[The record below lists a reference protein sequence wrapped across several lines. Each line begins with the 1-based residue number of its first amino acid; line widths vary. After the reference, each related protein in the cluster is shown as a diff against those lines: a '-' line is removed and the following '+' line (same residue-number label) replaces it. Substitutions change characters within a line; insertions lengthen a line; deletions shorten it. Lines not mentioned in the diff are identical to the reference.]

1 MKDGIKGYKFEEEI
15 SKNGSSKVF
24 LATKIDNGKKYAI
37 KKIDKSYLNDK
48 HYKKYVNNEIFI
60 LKNINNFMI

>member
-48 HYKKYVNNEIFI
+48 HYKKIC
-60 LKNINNFMI
+60 KQRNIYIKEYK

>member
-37 KKIDKSYLNDK
+37 KKNR
-48 HYKKYVNNEIFI
+48 
-60 LKNINNFMI
+60 